1 MAGRSYLGSIG
12 GGLRWGATRIGQRL
26 RPRMPLRLRLTHQT
40 HSIFGV
46 DGADRRRQMSV
57 DSPLDLAAFN
67 PQHSQRRADVARIF
81 DAIGLAPFPTQLWR
95 FVDSADDPRQGADD
109 FLRAIGI
116 SPARVQAGDAAEI
129 DRANEV
135 LELLFGI
142 DTVFDRVA
150 PKVAAALEARLCSG
164 DYAAVR
170 EAAGAADTFERI
182 ARLGRRWPKSDRIAV
197 LDAFLEEVEAGL
209 ANPLAIRATDVA
221 LAERIGDRLSRQMMA
236 FDAAMQATWA
246 LHYSLAMRWPP
257 HWGAT
262 EAWIRSSALARAES
276 LEKVLRRDRRLRPRD
291 VDMTIRRLESAN
303 ARLERLTA
311 RINRR
316 SVRNGP
322 DAAQIRRKSA
332 LTDLDQAFAFF
343 EMDRTS
349 RLDRSALRQRFRAL
363 ARKLHPD
370 QAEPDA
376 ASQQAAHARFVTLN
390 RHYDLLKLQL

>member
-1 MAGRSYLGSIG
+1 MAGRSYLGRIG

-26 RPRMPLRLRLTHQT
+26 RPRMPLRLWLSRQT
-40 HSIFGV
+40 HSIFGAKGV
-46 DGADRRRQMSV
+46 ERGGRVAIE
-57 DSPLDLAAFN
+57 SPLDLASFDPWHN
-67 PQHSQRRADVARIF
+67 QKRADVARIF
-81 DAIGLAPFPTQLWR
+81 DTIGLAPFPTQLWR
-95 FVDSADDPRQGADD
+95 FVDSADDPRRGAED
-109 FLRAIGI
+109 FLHAIGI
-116 SPARVQAGDAAEI
+116 HPARIQAGDEAEI

-142 DTVFDRVA
+142 DRIFDRVT

-164 DYAAVR
+164 DYRAVR

-182 ARLGRRWPKSDRIAV
+182 ARLGRRWPKSERIGV

-276 LEKVLRRDRRLRPRD
+276 LEKLLRRDRRLRPHD

-311 RINRR
+311 RINLR
-316 SVRNGP
+316 SVRVGP
-322 DAAQIRRKSA
+322 DSRQIPRKQP
-332 LTDLDQAFAFF
+332 LTELDKAIAFF
-343 EMDRTS
+343 GLDRTS
-349 RLDRSALRQRFRAL
+349 RLDRGTLRQRFRAL

-376 ASQQAAHARFVTLN
+376 ASQEAAHARFVALN